1 MLSLYF
7 EILIFKIKGVKLNM
21 AMMAKMRSL
30 APAFILTV
38 GVLFVLFMVISD
50 SNVMETLGG
59 RTNNVGSI
67 NGETVTYQEFQAAL
81 DQQREMR
88 KQRGQEVNDEE
99 IDQFRDQ
106 VWDFVLSQV
115 LIEQQV
121 NKLGVTVSDEE
132 IKDIILGDN
141 PPDFLK
147 QSFIDSVGNFNR
159 ELYENALFD
168 PQNEQA
174 LINAEESV
182 RQFRLNEKLQ
192 SMILA
197 SVNVTEDEVLR
208 KFKDQNIYVND
219 AEYTSIPFNIFPD
232 SVIQVTDEDIRK
244 YYEENIGKYKE
255 SPKRKL
261 KFVLFDNQPSK
272 KDTQLVYKDLEYVKS
287 NFEGEDTTNFKYYVE
302 IYSSQ
307 PYSKDTL
314 ALSSFNPEAI
324 ELFKSSKPEDIVGPV
339 VAPEGVALYYF
350 LGQITSDDVMAKASH
365 ILINKEG
372 DDEKNLVE
380 ANKVYNQLIAG
391 ADFEK
396 LAAEKSGD
404 PGSASRGGDLGWF
417 GKGVMIKE
425 FEEAV
430 FNGKIGEIQKPVKT
444 SFGYH
449 IIKVTDRSNY
459 KYIVEKIVNPIK
471 QSATTRD
478 ERFTAANDF
487 SYLADKNGYEKES
500 GLMNYNNQETGYFTE
515 DSKSIPGIG
524 VNERL
529 VKWSFENGLNS
540 VSDVYKVTQGFLVAT
555 ISEVVDGGI
564 KPLDDVKDQ
573 LKPNVIIEK
582 KLDRARLFTEQLRS
596 KLNNDLRKIT
606 ELDSRFTVKNTGR
619 FNSETNIPGVG
630 KNNAFTQYAMNAEPN
645 VILEPVKVGT
655 GYFLLK
661 VISTSPFDSTS
672 YSMQSSTIRNNIVQ
686 QKKNTVVSQW
696 LTALKEKADIVD
708 NRHLF
713 YGY

>member
-1 MLSLYF
+1 
-7 EILIFKIKGVKLNM
+7 M

-50 SNVMETLGG
+50 SNVMEALGG
-59 RTNNVGSI
+59 RTNNVGSV
-67 NGETVTYQEFQAAL
+67 NGEDITYPQFQAAL
-81 DQQREMR
+81 DQQREAR
-88 KQRGQEVNDEE
+88 RQSGQEVDDEQ
-99 IDQFRDQ
+99 IDQFRNQ
-106 VWDFVLSQV
+106 VWDFVVSQV
-115 LIEQQV
+115 LIEQQI
-121 NKLGVTVSDEE
+121 KTLGINVSDEE
-132 IKDIILGDN
+132 ITDIILGDN
-141 PPDFLK
+141 PPEFLK
-147 QSFIDSVGNFNR
+147 QNFIDSVGNFNR

-192 SMILA
+192 SIILA

-208 KFKDQNIYVND
+208 KFMDQNIYVND
-219 AEYTSIPFNIFPD
+219 AEYTSISLSIYPD
-232 SVIQVTDEDIRK
+232 SIIQVTDEDLRK
-244 YYEENIGKYKE
+244 YYEENIEKYKE

-272 KDTQLVYKDLEYVKS
+272 KDSQLIFKDLEYVKS

-302 IYSSQ
+302 IYSTQ
-307 PYSKDTL
+307 PYSSDTL
-314 ALSSFNPEAI
+314 ALSSFNSDAI
-324 ELFKSSKPEDIVGPV
+324 ELFKSAEKGDIVGPV
-339 VAPEGVALYYF
+339 AAPEGVVLYHF
-350 LGQITSDDVMAKASH
+350 LGTVTSKDVMARASH
-365 ILINKEG
+365 ILINQEG
-372 DDEKNLVE
+372 DDEKNLAE

-391 ADFEK
+391 ADFEE
-396 LAAEKSGD
+396 LASEKSAD

-417 GKGVMIKE
+417 GKGKMIKE

-449 IIKVTDRSNY
+449 IIKVTDRSNK

-478 ERFTAANDF
+478 ERYTAAGDL
-487 SYLADKNGYEKES
+487 SYLADKNGFEKEL
-500 GLMNYNNQETGYFTE
+500 GLMNYNNQESGYFTE

-540 VSDVYKVTQGFLVAT
+540 VSDVYKVAQGYLVAT
-555 ISEVVDGGI
+555 ISELVDGEI
-564 KPLDDVKDQ
+564 KPFDEVKDQ
-573 LKPNVIIEK
+573 QKPNAIRVKKQEK
-582 KLDRARLFTEQLRS
+582 TRLLADELRS
-596 KLNNDLRKIT
+596 KLNNDLKKIT

-630 KNNAFTQYAMNAEPN
+630 KNNAFIQSAIYAEPN
-645 VILEPVKVGT
+645 VILEPVKAGT
-655 GYFLLK
+655 GYFLIK
-661 VISTSPFDSTS
+661 VISKSPFDSTA
-672 YSMQSSTIRNNIVQ
+672 YSMQSSTIRNNIIQ

-696 LTALKEKADIVD
+696 LTELKEKSEIVD